1 MLIKCSKMCLII
13 QYFIQIYTLFFELC
27 GIQAQITDFVGY
39 VFSADPISLIS
50 CWKIHLIF

>member
-1 MLIKCSKMCLII
+1 VSKGEWRNNYIFPAIENPSNLNRIH
-13 QYFIQIYTLFFELC
+13 
-27 GIQAQITDFVGY
+27 FVDY